1 MRAALISFHARLRRT
16 RVEAH
21 TPRNFPMKSFRSFT
35 PASPCILLLLAAF
48 PALAENPKNIHPS
61 GYVTDLASVITP
73 DTKARLEA
81 LCHEVEAKS
90 GAQIAVVTVHSLEGE
105 SVENFAVDLYK
116 QLGVGSKRDNRGVLL
131 LVAPDEHKYRIE
143 VGYGLEPVI
152 NDARAGDAGRAM
164 VPLLRQGDYS
174 AAIEAATWMLAKYI
188 ADDRGVTLSGRP
200 PATRQRREARRS
212 SPIGF
217 WAILFIIWIIFSI
230 ARAGRGRRGGGG
242 GWWIG
247 PMLGGMGGGWRGGGF
262 GGSSGGFSG
271 GGGFGGFGGGSS
283 GSGGGQSR
291 VDHFVRV
298 GGARR
303 FSRRAFGF
311 EYSLHLALAVR
322 SRVGACLRSGEVVDH
337 RAPSTRATFL
347 WCRRASAVR
356 GRFRHRAPGH
366 AAEPSGAVR
375 GRRHRRHYRPDE
387 LASRSG
393 GARVA
398 HAVAEVAAASSARGG
413 KSAGAGGRFGQIVF
427 EHA

>member
-81 LCHEVEAKS
+81 LCHEVEEKA

-131 LVAPDEHKYRIE
+131 LVAPDEHKYRVE

-164 VPLLRQGDYS
+164 VPLLRESNYS
-174 AAIEAATWMLAKYI
+174 SAIETATWMVAKYI
-188 ADDRGVTLSGRP
+188 ADDRGVTLSSQPLAP
-200 PATRQRREARRS
+200 PHRGERDHS
-212 SPIGF
+212 SPISIWG
-217 WAILFIIWIIFSI
+217 ILFIIWIIFSI
-230 ARAGRGRRGGGG
+230 ARAGHRAASGRRGGGG

-262 GGSSGGFSG
+262 GGSSGGYSG

-283 GSGGGQSR
+283 GGGG
-291 VDHFVRV
+291 
-298 GGARR
+298 A
-303 FSRRAFGF
+303 
-311 EYSLHLALAVR
+311 
-322 SRVGACLRSGEVVDH
+322 SG
-337 RAPSTRATFL
+337 S
-347 WCRRASAVR
+347 W
-356 GRFRHRAPGH
+356 
-366 AAEPSGAVR
+366 
-375 GRRHRRHYRPDE
+375 
-387 LASRSG
+387 
-393 GARVA
+393 
-398 HAVAEVAAASSARGG
+398 
-413 KSAGAGGRFGQIVF
+413 
-427 EHA
+427 